1 MSIFRAYDI
10 RGVYGGDLTDDVAE
24 DIGKAFGS
32 TFKGTC
38 AVGFD
43 VRLSSPNLSRALI
56 SGLSSSGRDVID
68 LGLVPTPALYFAI
81 HHLGFEAGV
90 MITGSHNPPKY
101 NGLKLWRGEGTI
113 SGKEIQDISKIIE
126 DGVFET
132 GAGEVSTKNIV
143 GDYVSFIKGK
153 VSFNRKL
160 KVVVDSGNGTAGPIV
175 PALLRDLGCEVV
187 ELYSE
192 PDGSFPNHP
201 ADPTV
206 DENLTE
212 LIETVR
218 EEDADLGMAFDGDSD
233 RVGFIS
239 EECEI
244 LRGDQALIL
253 YSREILAKTPGAKII
268 FEVKCSQGLAEDIES
283 HGGIPIMYKT
293 GHSFIKD
300 KIRKEKAL
308 LAGEMSGHFYFA
320 DDYPGYD
327 DGIYAALR
335 MIQILS
341 KSENSLS
348 ELIATMPKYVSTPEI
363 RVKCPDK
370 EKFKVVGEVSKAL
383 VDKGLDVLTIDGAR
397 IQYPDGWG
405 LIRASNTSPNL
416 ILRFEAKT
424 SERLEEIRNV
434 ITDELKKHLEVKNG

>member
-81 HHLGFEAGV
+81 HHLGLEAGV

-143 GDYVSFIKGK
+143 GDYVDFIKGK

-239 EECEI
+239 EEGEI

-268 FEVKCSQGLAEDIES
+268 FEVKCSQGLAEDIKS

-308 LAGEMSGHFYFA
+308 IAGEMSGHFYFA

-363 RVKCPDK
+363 RVKCPDE
-370 EKFKVVGEVSKAL
+370 EKFKIVDEVSKAL

-405 LIRASNTSPNL
+405 LIRASNTSPKL

-424 SERLEEIRNV
+424 ERRLQEIRKV
-434 ITDELKKHLEVKNG
+434 ITEELGKHIEIKIE